1 MEKDSAAFKMT
12 PELWVVSIAV
22 NASALYWYHGRKGG
36 LLDTAAALGFE
47 VPAPETWA
55 AVLQCGVAAI
65 LLGALPVLGISLV
78 LKASL
83 RDLGFGAGDWRWG
96 AKASVPVALVLFPL
110 VVFTQSHASGICTYY
125 PITTLVGDGV
135 PATLGWWAV
144 YLVYY
149 IAWEGLFRGAIQIGL
164 GDRWGFAPAA
174 ALQTALTTM
183 LHAGHPE
190 AETLA
195 ACAVAPVLG
204 WVAWRTRSIWPVVLI
219 HFAAGAGTD
228 LGCYL
233 LNT

>member
-1 MEKDSAAFKMT
+1 MREEESRFKMT

-36 LLDTAAALGFE
+36 LVDTASALGFD
-47 VPAPETWA
+47 VPAPETWGA
-55 AVLQCGVAAI
+55 FLQCGVAAI
-65 LLGALPVLGISLV
+65 LLGVLPVLGIALV
-78 LKASL
+78 LKSSL
-83 RDLGFGAGDWRWG
+83 KDLGFGAGDWRWG
-96 AKASVPVALVLFPL
+96 AKASVPAALGIFPL
-110 VVFTQSHASGICTYY
+110 IVFTQSEASGICTYY
-125 PITTLVGDGV
+125 PLTDLVGDGAGGFLAWE
-135 PATLGWWAV
+135 AT

-195 ACAVAPVLG
+195 ACAVAPILG
-204 WVAWRTRSIWPVVLI
+204 WIAWRSRSIWPVVLI

-228 LGCYL
+228 LGCL
-233 LNT
+233 FLNR

>member
-1 MEKDSAAFKMT
+1 MDKDSSKFQMT

-36 LLDTAAALGFE
+36 LLDTAAALGLE

-65 LLGALPVLGISLV
+65 LLGALPVLGIALV

-83 RDLGFGAGDWRWG
+83 EDLGFGAGDWRWG
-96 AKASVPVALVLFPL
+96 AKASVPVALVLFPV
-110 VVFTQSHASGICTYY
+110 VVFTQSEASGICTYY
-125 PITTLVGDGV
+125 PITDLVGDGV
-135 PATLGWWAV
+135 GGTLAWWGI

-149 IAWEGLFRGAIQIGL
+149 VAWEGLFRGAIQLGL

-195 ACAVAPVLG
+195 ACAVAPILG
-204 WVAWRTRSIWPVVLI
+204 WVAWRARSIWPVVLI

-228 LGCYL
+228 LGCL
-233 LNT
+233 FLNR

>member
-1 MEKDSAAFKMT
+1 MVKKTAAFKMT

-22 NASALYWYHGRKGG
+22 NASALYWYHGRKSG
-36 LLDTAAALGFE
+36 LLHTAEALGIE

-55 AVLQCGVAAI
+55 AVLQCGVAAV
-65 LLGALPVLGISLV
+65 LLGLLPVLATAMILKVSLN
-78 LKASL
+78 
-83 RDLGFGAGDWRWG
+83 DLGFGVGDWRWG
-96 AKASVPVALVLFPL
+96 AKASVPLALLLFPL
-110 VVFTQSHASGICTYY
+110 VVFTQSEASGICAYY
-125 PITTLVGDGV
+125 PITNLVGDGV
-135 PATLGWWAV
+135 GGTFAWWSI

-149 IAWEGLFRGAIQIGL
+149 VAWEGLFRGAIQIGL

-195 ACAVAPVLG
+195 ACAVAPILG

-228 LGCYL
+228 LGCLL
-233 LNT
+233 LNQ